1 MRVFHADTTDTVVI
15 SLLCLVYRSR
25 AGLSDTYGRVVTS
38 SSAVSETST
47 PTRGAVKRPVTS
59 TWCPC
64 ETPTR
69 DAVKRPVTSTWC
81 PWSTDSDDDER
92 TTSNSM
98 SGTTHTSAA
107 TETARK
113 RLVGGNAAND

>member
-38 SSAVSETST
+38 SSAVSDRST
-47 PTRGAVKRPVTS
+47 PTRG
-59 TWCPC
+59 
-64 ETPTR
+64 
-69 DAVKRPVTSTWC
+69 AVKRPVTSTWC